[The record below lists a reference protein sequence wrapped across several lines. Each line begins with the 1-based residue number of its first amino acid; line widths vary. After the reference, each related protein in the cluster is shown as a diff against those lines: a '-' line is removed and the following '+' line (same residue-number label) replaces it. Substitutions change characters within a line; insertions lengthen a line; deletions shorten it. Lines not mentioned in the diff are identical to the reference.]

1 MGGKKVYTFSMRW
14 NDDVFAMRHL
24 PVLWSER
31 KHVIVRRWV
40 VGRFFEGG
48 NWRFKC
54 VVCFKPLFIFQNAAD
69 GHEETSISSPIAFE
83 ISSNASKFAAFSA
96 IRSLVLEHET
106 KFSANSKGKSIEHQA
121 RIKGDEETSDA
132 KIIDA
137 LHKLEIEKFNVPYVS

>member
-54 VVCFKPLFIFQNAAD
+54 VVCTKHLFIFRTLPMGMRKHQFHLQLLLKSHQMHQSLLRFLPFAPQF
-69 GHEETSISSPIAFE
+69 SSMKLNLVQTAKENQPTIKLALKAMRKQAMQK
-83 ISSNASKFAAFSA
+83 SSMHCINQRLK
-96 IRSLVLEHET
+96 
-106 KFSANSKGKSIEHQA
+106 NSMFL
-121 RIKGDEETSDA
+121 T
-132 KIIDA
+132 
-137 LHKLEIEKFNVPYVS
+137 